1 MRSRLARRVIALLL
15 AQSLFL
21 SLAFAQQ
28 QTQVDT
34 RPRRTQAAWPQPSSS
49 ATPIISAPSLA
60 VITGPEPTIRVA
72 LTTDARSA
80 VISTT
85 GHLMNASGGGTTMLA
100 LDTSRV
106 RVNPHLLSPLPAAN
120 DDTLCRVLVG
130 GAASHEEAEDTGKQ
144 IAKLSGEDTQEAFDT
159 ETKTWSV
166 VVGPKRSREEA
177 DELRARLEDEGLD
190 ATIDGPKVN
199 ADSLTAKQDTVQ
211 TRATGTIKLTSHPS
225 LPSREVVASGAA
237 GGHLFSSS
245 APVVFATDDEK
256 SAPVR
261 FNDRPYRGRIEVF
274 TNLHG
279 SLTVVNELGL
289 EDYVRGVVANE
300 LSPGGYPAIEALKAQ
315 AVAART
321 YALKNRGQFMAQGFD
336 LLPTTR
342 SQEEGQNP

>member
-1 MRSRLARRVIALLL
+1 MRSPVARRVVTVLL
-15 AQSLFL
+15 AQSLL
-21 SLAFAQQ
+21 LPLTFAQQ
-28 QTQVDT
+28 TET

-100 LDTSRV
+100 LETSRV

-177 DELRARLEDEGLD
+177 EEVRARLESEGLD
-190 ATIDGPKVN
+190 ATIEGPRIN
-199 ADSLTAKQDTVQ
+199 ADSPAAKQDQ
-211 TRATGTIKLTSHPS
+211 AQAGRLAGTGKLTAHSR
-225 LPSREVVASGAA
+225 LAAREVVAPRA
-237 GGHLFSSS
+237 
-245 APVVFATDDEK
+245 
-256 SAPVR
+256 
-261 FNDRPYRGRIEVF
+261 
-274 TNLHG
+274 
-279 SLTVVNELGL
+279 
-289 EDYVRGVVANE
+289 
-300 LSPGGYPAIEALKAQ
+300 
-315 AVAART
+315 
-321 YALKNRGQFMAQGFD
+321 
-336 LLPTTR
+336 
-342 SQEEGQNP
+342 